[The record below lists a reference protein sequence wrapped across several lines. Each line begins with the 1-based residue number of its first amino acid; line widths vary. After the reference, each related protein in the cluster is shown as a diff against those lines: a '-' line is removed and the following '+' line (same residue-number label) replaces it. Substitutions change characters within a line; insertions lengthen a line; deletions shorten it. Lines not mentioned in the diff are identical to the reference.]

1 MGSVVIQDCDEILLE
16 ILTIAL
22 DMEEITAYKTT
33 DYDTKVLEL
42 IEQVKPDLVML
53 DYRLDGKE
61 CIQLFNQI
69 RKIYPYL
76 PVIAVSCNLQIDLLY
91 RIYDFTDYLEK
102 PFELDKFYKIIWKYI
117 NKAKLSG

>member
-33 DYDTKVLEL
+33 DYDSQVLEL

-53 DYRLDGKE
+53 DYKLDGEE
-61 CIQLFNQI
+61 CIKLFDQI

-76 PVIAVSCNLQIDLLY
+76 PVIAVSCNLQINFLY
-91 RIYDFTDYLEK
+91 RIYGFTDYLEK

-117 NKAKLSG
+117 NKARVST